1 MAKDTARPLTI
12 AVVNSKGGVGKTTTA
27 VALAELLAEE
37 GPAELVD
44 LDPQGSA
51 EDWHRSAAAAGT
63 PLAASLARSFT
74 GPPAGSRVIDTPPGH
89 PDAIRRAIDAAD
101 LVLVPSQP
109 WLGDL
114 KRAVPSLAEA
124 TTTGTPAMVLLTMTD
139 ARTIDDDG
147 AREILE
153 TLELPT
159 LDAHVPR
166 AVAIGR
172 AWGAPLTFFQLEPWR
187 AALAEV
193 RELLDDLAA
202 TREGT
207 R

>member
-27 VALAELLAEE
+27 VAIAELLAGE
-37 GPAELVD
+37 GPTELVD

-51 EDWHRSAAAAGT
+51 DDWHRTAAAAGT
-63 PLAASLARSFT
+63 PLAATLARSLT
-74 GPPAGSRVIDTPPGH
+74 GTPPGSRVIDTPPGH
-89 PDAIRRAIDAAD
+89 PETIRQAIAAAD
-101 LVLVPSQP
+101 LVLIPSQP
-109 WLGDL
+109 WVGDL
-114 KRAVPSLAEA
+114 KRAIPSLTEA
-124 TTTGTPAMVLLTMTD
+124 TRTGTPAMVLLTMTD
-139 ARTIDDDG
+139 ARTLDDEG
-147 AREILE
+147 ARGILD

-172 AWGAPLTFFQLEPWR
+172 GWGAPLTFFQLEPWR

>member
-1 MAKDTARPLTI
+1 MQLEAGAGHPE
-12 AVVNSKGGVGKTTTA
+12 GGVIEQTDLLRESLPE
-27 VALAELLAEE
+27 VARDLN
-37 GPAELVD
+37 PAD
-44 LDPQGSA
+44 
-51 EDWHRSAAAAGT
+51 RR
-63 PLAASLARSFT
+63 ARVS
-74 GPPAGSRVIDTPPGH
+74 DTPPGH
-89 PDAIRRAIDAAD
+89 PHEIRRAIDAAD

-147 AREILE
+147 AREILD

>member
-27 VALAELLAEE
+27 VALAELLAGE
-37 GPAELVD
+37 GPTVLVD

-51 EDWHRSAAAAGT
+51 DDWHRTAANAGT
-63 PLAASLARSFT
+63 PLAATLARSLKGT
-74 GPPAGSRVIDTPPGH
+74 PTGSRVIDTPPGH
-89 PDAIRRAIDAAD
+89 PETIRQAIAAAD
-101 LVLVPSQP
+101 LVLIPSQP
-109 WLGDL
+109 WVGDL
-114 KRAVPSLAEA
+114 KRAIPSLTEA
-124 TTTGTPAMVLLTMTD
+124 TRTGTPAMVLLTMTD

-147 AREILE
+147 AREILD

-159 LDAHVPR
+159 LDAHIPR

-202 TREGT
+202 TREGN

>member
-44 LDPQGSA
+44 LDPQSSA
-51 EDWHRSAAAAGT
+51 SRWHQIAAATGT
-63 PLAASLARSFT
+63 PMAARLVRSIDAAPAR
-74 GPPAGSRVIDTPPGH
+74 RVIDTPPGH
-89 PDAIRRAIDAAD
+89 PDTIRQAIDAAD

-147 AREILE
+147 AREILD

>member
-1 MAKDTARPLTI
+1 MSRPLTI

-27 VALAELLAEE
+27 VALAELLADE

-51 EDWHRSAAAAGT
+51 ADWHQSAAAAGT
-63 PLAASLARSFT
+63 PMAATLARSIA
-74 GPPAGSRVIDTPPGH
+74 GPPAGARVIDTPPGH
-89 PDAIRRAIDAAD
+89 PETIRQAIDGAD

-114 KRAVPSLAEA
+114 KRTVPSLTEA
-124 TTTGTPAMVLLTMTD
+124 TASGTPAMVLLTMTD
-139 ARTIDDDG
+139 ARTVDDDG
-147 AREILE
+147 AREILD

-202 TREGT
+202 TREGH

>member
-51 EDWHRSAAAAGT
+51 DDWHRSAATAGT
-63 PLAASLARSFT
+63 PMVATLARSIT

-89 PDAIRRAIDAAD
+89 PEAIRRAIDAAD

-139 ARTIDDDG
+139 ARWQKTRDFMVSAG
-147 AREILE
+147 L
-153 TLELPT
+153 
-159 LDAHVPR
+159 
-166 AVAIGR
+166 
-172 AWGAPLTFFQLEPWR
+172 
-187 AALAEV
+187 
-193 RELLDDLAA
+193 LAA
-202 TREGT
+202 ATDWKQAYTTEFVQAMQVKP
-207 R
+207 